1 MFRENIWDIDLLS
14 LIMIVISSLLLEDKD
29 TESMT
34 EKERRIERKDD
45 LSTSWKYTRVYYRLM
60 KVSSLISTLFF
71 LVSN

>member
-29 TESMT
+29 TESMK
-34 EKERRIERKDD
+34 EKERIIERKDD